1 MGKKLETSRRGAVL
15 AMAGFAGLRAMA
27 ATGKLPNS
35 TMNADKA
42 KVTREDFG
50 ELRVY
55 YDGPTDQL
63 KAMTAG
69 SLMLKPGMQP
79 HPPHQ
84 HPEEE
89 MMVIAEGMGEIVVEG
104 KKSRVGPGSMMYCAG
119 GKLHGI
125 VNTGQ
130 TPLLFY
136 YYKWQA

>member
-1 MGKKLETSRRGAVL
+1 MAKEQETSRRSAFL
-15 AMAGFAGLRAMA
+15 AIAGLAGLPA
-27 ATGKLPNS
+27 IAETGKLPNA
-35 TMNADKA
+35 TMNPDKA
-42 KVTREDFG
+42 TITKEDFG

-55 YDGPTDQL
+55 FDGPTDQL

-89 MMVIAEGMGEIVVEG
+89 MMVIAEGTGEIVVHG
-104 KKSRVGPGSMMYCAG
+104 QKSHVGPGSMMYCAAG
-119 GKLHGI
+119 RLHRI
-125 VNTGQ
+125 VNTGK

-136 YYKWQA
+136 HSKRKA

>member
-1 MGKKLETSRRGAVL
+1 MGKKQEPSRRGVVM
-15 AMAGFAGLRAMA
+15 AMAGLAGLPAFA

-35 TMNADKA
+35 TINPDKA
-42 KVTREDFG
+42 TVTREDFG

-55 YDGPTDQL
+55 FDGPTDQL

-89 MMVIAEGMGEIVVEG
+89 MMVIAEGNGEIIVEG
-104 KKSRVGPGSMMYCAG
+104 QKSRVGPGSMMYCAAG
-119 GKLHGI
+119 RLHGI
-125 VNTGQ
+125 VNTGK

>member
-1 MGKKLETSRRGAVL
+1 MGKKQKTSRRTAVM
-15 AMAGFAGLRAMA
+15 AMAGLAGLPSFA

-35 TMNADKA
+35 TMDGDKA
-42 KVTREDFG
+42 TLTKEDFG

-55 YDGPTDQL
+55 FDGPTDQL

-89 MMVIAEGMGEIVVEG
+89 MMVIAGDCRGG
-104 KKSRVGPGSMMYCAG
+104 KKIPRRSRFDDVLRRRQAARHFEY
-119 GKLHGI
+119 
-125 VNTGQ
+125 GQ
-130 TPLLFY
+130 NAAAVLLL
-136 YYKWQA
+136 